1 METARESAGSP
12 GTAGQTPSPPLHS
25 AESSRESC
33 SGILCLPYMYV
44 FSGAYT
50 CTLYIALQINT
61 QTL

>member
-33 SGILCLPYMYV
+33 SGTLCLPYMYI
-44 FSGAYT
+44 FSGE
-50 CTLYIALQINT
+50 CTFRVSSRNVGYGGK
-61 QTL
+61 

>member
-12 GTAGQTPSPPLHS
+12 ETAGQTPSPPLHS

-33 SGILCLPYMYV
+33 SGSLCLSYMYV
-44 FSGAYT
+44 FSGA

-61 QTL
+61 RTL